1 MHLNG
6 LHLLLD
12 FDAHLP
18 ATKLQVRGENW
29 EGLSKSSPSE
39 VPCPAA
45 PPGNLLQIQVVGSHP
60 EPLGVELSNM
70 HFNKTLSD
78 SDVCI

>member
-6 LHLLLD
+6 LHLHLD

-29 EGLSKSSPSE
+29 EGLSKSSPNE
-39 VPCPAA
+39 VPRPAA
-45 PPGNLLQIQVVGSHP
+45 PPGNLL
-60 EPLGVELSNM
+60 
-70 HFNKTLSD
+70 
-78 SDVCI
+78 